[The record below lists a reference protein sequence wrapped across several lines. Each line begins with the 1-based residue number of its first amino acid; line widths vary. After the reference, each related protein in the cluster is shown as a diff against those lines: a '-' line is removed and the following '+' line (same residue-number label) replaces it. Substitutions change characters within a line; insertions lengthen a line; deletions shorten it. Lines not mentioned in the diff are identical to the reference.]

1 MGRADFCFT
10 NNFGLIIC
18 FLSLIFPMISSF
30 EYSLPVIRGIQGGRE
45 YYVSMCPLRL
55 LPKLFP
61 FEGEEI
67 PVEMRSKRSLNCS
80 RVPEISSYILKN
92 PTNYTLGAIAASI
105 DAKITFEPLGNE
117 AESRKIG
124 RLRVPMDATLTIN
137 DGQHRRA
144 AYQMALKANP
154 ELGYETVAL
163 ILYLDL
169 GLERSQQMFADLNR
183 FQVPIDASLDILYEH
198 REVKANLVKAVVQR
212 VEVFRCLTEMEKGTL
227 SAKSEKLFTLS
238 SISHATLSLLV
249 NYAGVDMEKQVEL
262 AADFWNVICGLM
274 AEWQLVLRGR
284 LTAAKVRQ
292 DYVHCHGIAL
302 SSLGEIGA
310 SLLAVNP
317 DNWRE
322 CLAGLQQVNWSI
334 SNPDWPSHI
343 LCKGGVSKSKVSLG
357 WMRGYLQGRLGL

>member
-1 MGRADFCFT
+1 
-10 NNFGLIIC
+10 
-18 FLSLIFPMISSF
+18 MISSF
-30 EYSLPVIRGIQGGRE
+30 EYILPVIRGIQAGRE
-45 YYVSMCPLRL
+45 YYVSMCPVRL

-61 FEGEEI
+61 IQGEELA
-67 PVEMRSKRSLNCS
+67 PEKRSNRCLNRS
-80 RVPEISSYILKN
+80 RIPEIAKYIINN
-92 PTNYTLGAIAASI
+92 PENYTLGAIAASI

-124 RLRVPMDATLTIN
+124 RLRVPMDATFTIN
-137 DGQHRRA
+137 DGQHRRV
-144 AYQMALKANP
+144 AYQMALKENP
-154 ELGYETVAL
+154 ELGYETIAL

-169 GLERSQQMFADLNR
+169 GLERSQQMFADFNR

-227 SAKSEKLFTLS
+227 STKSDKLFTLS

-249 NYAGVDMEKQVEL
+249 NYADWGIEKQVEL

-274 AEWQLVLRGR
+274 AEWELVLRGR

-292 DYVHCHGIAL
+292 DYVHCHGLVL
-302 SSLGEIGA
+302 SSLANIGA
-310 SLLAVNP
+310 DLLDIDP
-317 DNWRE
+317 DHWRE
-322 CLAGLQQVNWSI
+322 CLGGLQEVDWSI
-334 SNPDWPSHI
+334 SNPDWQGHI

-357 WMRGYLQGRLGL
+357 WMRGYLQRRLGLVV